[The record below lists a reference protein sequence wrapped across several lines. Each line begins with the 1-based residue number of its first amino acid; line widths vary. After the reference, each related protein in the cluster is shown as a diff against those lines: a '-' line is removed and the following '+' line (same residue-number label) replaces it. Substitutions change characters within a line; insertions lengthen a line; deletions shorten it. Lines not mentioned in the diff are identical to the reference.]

1 MGYVKGKTRAGK
13 IVFISARITDSYGT
27 DYYAIHDVI
36 KRGKRKGELTGIQA
50 WVSTSNIQLVK
61 VI

>member
-1 MGYVKGKTRAGK
+1 MGYVKGKTLKGK

-36 KRGKRKGELTGIQA
+36 KRGKHKGELTGIQA
-50 WVSTSNIQLVK
+50 WVRTSNITV
-61 VI
+61 VTI